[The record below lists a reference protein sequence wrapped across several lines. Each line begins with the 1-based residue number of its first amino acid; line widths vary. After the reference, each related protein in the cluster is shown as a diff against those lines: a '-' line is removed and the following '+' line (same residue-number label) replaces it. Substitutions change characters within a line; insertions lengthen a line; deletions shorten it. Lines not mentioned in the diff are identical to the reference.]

1 MLITSIRLLLV
12 TQLCC
17 CMRKNDEE
25 EKQIC
30 SEEKREDSHER
41 SIETLSF
48 AFADMHV
55 SPFCGITLKTTNEND
70 VNDSGD
76 SDG

>member
-1 MLITSIRLLLV
+1 MVIARDTTLLLYA
-12 TQLCC
+12 Q
-17 CMRKNDEE
+17 NDEE

-30 SEEKREDSHER
+30 GGEKREDSHKK
-41 SIETLSF
+41 SLGTLSF

-55 SPFCGITLKTTNEND
+55 GPFCGITLKTTNKND